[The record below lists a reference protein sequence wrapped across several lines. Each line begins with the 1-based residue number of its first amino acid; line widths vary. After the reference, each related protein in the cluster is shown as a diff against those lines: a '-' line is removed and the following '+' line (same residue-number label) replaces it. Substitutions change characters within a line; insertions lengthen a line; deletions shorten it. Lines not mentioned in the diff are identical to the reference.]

1 MIADL
6 IYDLL
11 PSTLPKYV
19 GDLPSGADNA
29 VAVVEYDG
37 YTNTEYFGTGT
48 VFQPILKVVVRNSSY
63 SEGQQWCDEIKKVLH
78 RHTDETLLSV
88 LLVNSFMYLGR
99 GETKLHEFQGV
110 FKTIIKE

>member
-11 PSTLPKYV
+11 PEDLPKYV
-19 GDLPSGADNA
+19 GELPGGAVNA
-29 VAVVEYDG
+29 VAIIEYDG

-48 VFQPILKVVVRNSSY
+48 VFQPIIKIVVRNNSY
-63 SEGQQWCDEIKKVLH
+63 SEGQQWCDAIKAVLH
-78 RHTDETLLSV
+78 RHKDDTLLSV